1 VAYTAQSL
9 LDEVRLRAMLPSATV
24 LGVSDADILLHA
36 NSEMASTVVP
46 LVLSCSEEFF
56 VSTIDIPLVS
66 NQTQYRL
73 PDNNIGAR
81 VRNVSLV
88 NGGAQSQLVRIE
100 PERLA
105 QYTTN
110 AVGVPLGF
118 YMDGGGLNL
127 LPGPSGSYTLR
138 VRYYARPGQLT
149 NTASNY
155 RTLSSTS
162 YNSTRTMLTFSSG
175 ATGTLTP
182 TAGTAYDII
191 AARSPFDTMIQN
203 TTVSGVGPFTVT
215 GTSNFP
221 QTVQDGDYLCVRDTS
236 PFLQI
241 PVEAQSL
248 LIQLTTCAVLAQLGD
263 TAKLG
268 PALDKAETLKEMA
281 MRLLTPRTDGN
292 PQKMR
297 GLLGGVPGWAGY
309 GVR

>member
-1 VAYTAQSL
+1 MAYTAQSL

-105 QYTTN
+105 QYTT
-110 AVGVPLGF
+110 GF

-149 NTASNY
+149 NTAANY
-155 RTLSSTS
+155 RTLSNTS
-162 YNSTRTMLTFSSG
+162 YNSTRTTLTFSSG

-182 TAGTAYDII
+182 TAGTSYDII

-215 GTSNFP
+215 GASNFP

-268 PALDKAETLKEMA
+268 PALDKAEMLKEMA

-297 GLLGGVPGWAGY
+297 GLLGGTPGWAGY